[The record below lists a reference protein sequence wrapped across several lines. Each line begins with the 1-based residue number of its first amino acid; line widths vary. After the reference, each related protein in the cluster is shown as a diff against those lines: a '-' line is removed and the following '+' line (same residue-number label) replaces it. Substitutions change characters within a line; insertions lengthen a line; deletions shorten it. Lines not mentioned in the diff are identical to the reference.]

1 MSSKRKKDSSATA
14 CLGLPPQV
22 FLSSLEKLNIRI
34 HPQEKCSSQNE
45 EEANDAV
52 GGKDTPI
59 YCSLEAMEF
68 LRQSQSQFIALL
80 SSELASGEDTKS
92 KRKRKSSAER
102 EDDNHDAIRTIMP
115 QHIKPALQ
123 RLDFHNINID
133 PISESFGSAA
143 DQKDGRNKVQQSKKK
158 RGQKAAKVK
167 KKVNDSTM
175 TEALMKEQEKLF
187 AMSVVRAKEAEKG
200 I

>member
-1 MSSKRKKDSSATA
+1 MSSKRKKDSAAA

-22 FLSSLEKLNIRI
+22 FLSSLEKLDIRI
-34 HPQEKCSSQNE
+34 HPQEKIASQSKE
-45 EEANDAV
+45 EVIDAID
-52 GGKDTPI
+52 GEDTPI

-92 KRKRKSSAER
+92 KRKRKINADH
-102 EDDNHDAIRTIMP
+102 EDGNHDAIRTIMP

-123 RLDFHNINID
+123 SLDFHNIDID
-133 PISESFGSAA
+133 AVSESFGSVA
-143 DQKDGRNKVQQSKKK
+143 DQKDERNKVQQSKKK
-158 RGQKAAKVK
+158 RGRKAAKVK
-167 KKVNDSTM
+167 NKVNDSTM

-200 I
+200 L